1 MGFPYDS
8 DGKESACNAGEQNSF
23 PGSGRSPRGG
33 NGNPLQ
39 YSYLENPI
47 NRGAWWATDHGIA
60 KSWTGLSN
68 SRTHTHTHVHM
79 HTHAHTHMC
88 THTHTCTHT
97 QRRVYINPSLP
108 TYCPLLI
115 CFLHLCLYICFV
127 KKFVCTL
134 CFLDSTYKGYHIIKF
149 ILLKYAV
156 FVIIFGAFQY
166 LLLII
171 LIDYYWCF
179 VALWCC
185 ISLYYTAMFHF
196 ILFPSLPSTPLPSP
210 PFPTPHFPCPLSLK
224 NPEILNLRG
233 ICEPPALGWVAY
245 SSPPPPFIYSNHR
258 AFTIYWCFLFSSHL
272 LLEHAHLKAK
282 ECALFT

>member
-1 MGFPYDS
+1 
-8 DGKESACNAGEQNSF
+8 
-23 PGSGRSPRGG
+23 
-33 NGNPLQ
+33 
-39 YSYLENPI
+39 
-47 NRGAWWATDHGIA
+47 
-60 KSWTGLSN
+60 
-68 SRTHTHTHVHM
+68 M